1 MSAPAGD
8 PGARFRLDGRTA
20 VVTGASAGLGAHF
33 AVLLARAGADLVLG
47 ARRVAELEAVA
58 DAVRGLGRR
67 CVAVRT
73 DIARVEGCR
82 ALVAAAVELG
92 GPDVLVNN
100 AGTGYAARAEDDD
113 PERAARLLETNLLG
127 TLRMCQA
134 AGRAMIDAGR
144 GGSIVNISSALGLST
159 GTVPQAAYSASK
171 AGLLGLT
178 RDLAQQWSGRHRI
191 RVNTL
196 APGYVSTD
204 LTAPLLHDEGAHAR
218 ALTRIRMGRIGEPDE
233 LDGPLLLLASDAGS
247 YITGSTL
254 CVDGGWAMH

>member
-73 DIARVEGCR
+73 DIARVEDCR

-144 GGSIVNISSALGLST
+144 GAPSSTS
-159 GTVPQAAYSASK
+159 P
-171 AGLLGLT
+171 
-178 RDLAQQWSGRHRI
+178 RRSG
-191 RVNTL
+191 
-196 APGYVSTD
+196 
-204 LTAPLLHDEGAHAR
+204 
-218 ALTRIRMGRIGEPDE
+218 
-233 LDGPLLLLASDAGS
+233 
-247 YITGSTL
+247 
-254 CVDGGWAMH
+254 